1 MFHASM
7 VDAMRRTRAAC
18 RWLVI
23 VAVGVAVGPYPAAAQ
38 SGSFDWTTANSLVT
52 GVDRGFVQITGT
64 APLVV
69 NCLRID
75 TVAPGISFL
84 TTPRANPWVAGV
96 AETVRQTTSAFVSTS
111 QTTSMKVVAAVNGD
125 LFNTALSPTTTLEA
139 FNVSNGTLVSPG
151 AAPGGI
157 GHATFSLTRSNAGA
171 VIATDDTSTVGDTWN
186 AVTGIY
192 QCLLNGAPRLSGT
205 DPQPRTG
212 LGVSNDTRYV
222 YMMTVDGRSSSSIGA
237 TNRQVGEWLAYFG
250 AWNGVYVDGDRERI
264 PYEAD
269 AYLNQLSHY
278 TTDGD
283 IQMARDTYDHLMA
296 NATWPTEWATHLI
309 FMVHA
314 DWMHTGDTR
323 WLAPRYAAL
332 KSKLLLE
339 RARADGLITSTP
351 AHIKKGDLVDWPVTE
366 RDGFVFTPVNTVANA
381 FYLRGLALMADLA
394 RVLKHDTDASD
405 YTSRERA
412 ARAAFHAKLFDATRG
427 VYRDGEGTD
436 HASQHANLFP
446 LAFGLVPATERARV
460 TTFVASRHMAC
471 SVYAAQYLLEA
482 LFQNNAADTA
492 HALIIAPG
500 DRSWKHMVESGT
512 TITWE
517 AWDQKYKPNQDWN
530 HAWGAAPANLFP
542 NYVLGARVLTPGW
555 SQATI
560 RPHPGTLTEAEGKI
574 PTPRGP
580 ILINWKNAAT
590 FSLTVTIPAGMTA
603 LVELPAAAPSRGVFS
618 GANAIPAKRSG
629 NYWHLTSAVS
639 GTHTFEVR

>member
-1 MFHASM
+1 MHRLF
-7 VDAMRRTRAAC
+7 RC
-18 RWLVI
+18 L
-23 VAVGVAVGPYPAAAQ
+23 
-38 SGSFDWTTANSLVT
+38 F
-52 GVDRGFVQITGT
+52 
-64 APLVV
+64 PLVLSATV
-69 NCLRID
+69 ASAAPVHLVDENPVSIT
-75 TVAPGISFL
+75 TVAPGVHLVDFGRVAFGNLRLTPPATAAGTATLHFGESFTAGRINRQPPGTVRYATATVPL
-84 TTPRANPWVAGV
+84 TGAKTLIAAPAPDARNTRQLTGTEKPDQFGHITPRTVLTPAAWGVVLPFRWVEIEGWPG
-96 AETVRQTTSAFVSTS
+96 ELRPEHLRRQSAYASTWDDAAASFRASDPLYNRIWDLCRYSIKATTFA
-111 QTTSMKVVAAVNGD
+111 
-125 LFNTALSPTTTLEA
+125 
-139 FNVSNGTLVSPG
+139 
-151 AAPGGI
+151 
-157 GHATFSLTRSNAGA
+157 
-171 VIATDDTSTVGDTWN
+171 
-186 AVTGIY
+186 
-192 QCLLNGAPRLSGT
+192 
-205 DPQPRTG
+205 
-212 LGVSNDTRYV
+212 
-222 YMMTVDGRSSSSIGA
+222 
-237 TNRQVGEWLAYFG
+237 
-250 AWNGVYVDGDRERI
+250 GVYVDGDRERI